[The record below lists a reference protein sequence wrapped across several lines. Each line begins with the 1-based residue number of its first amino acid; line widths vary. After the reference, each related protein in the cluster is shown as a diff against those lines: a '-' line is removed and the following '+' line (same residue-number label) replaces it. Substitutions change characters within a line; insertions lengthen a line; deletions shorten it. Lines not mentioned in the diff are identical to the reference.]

1 MGWAKGILMKKQV
14 VQNLASIRADVL
26 SYYGGGGGGGSV
38 KPHAWTRGYYSTLTY
53 G

>member
-26 SYYGGGGGGGSV
+26 SYYGGGGGLSSPMHGQEATTV
-38 KPHAWTRGYYSTLTY
+38 H
-53 G
+53 